1 VSNTSRQH
9 ESCEKGRNAA
19 GLDGRKDAR
28 LEASIERK
36 RKVNIKRGRTH
47 CKGSKQQMSK
57 RIRKQESRQ
66 VKKSA

>member
-1 VSNTSRQH
+1 MRKEVSYKSIKQRNKAVSNTSRQH

-47 CKGSKQQMSK
+47 CKESKQ
-57 RIRKQESRQ
+57 
-66 VKKSA
+66 